1 MVRIDGRL
9 PDQLRAISIEVGAA
23 PYAEGSA
30 LIAYGNTRVLCTA
43 TVEDGVPAGMRG
55 QQGGWVT
62 AEYAMLPRATLQ
74 RTRRERNGPSGR
86 TQEIQRL
93 IGRSLRAAVD
103 LSALGERTITI
114 DCDVLQADG
123 GTRTAAISGG
133 YVALALAVEHLV
145 RSNAIEV
152 RPALTPVAA
161 VSVGMVQGTLLLDLC
176 YEEDSQADLDCNV
189 VMNSTG
195 AYIEIQ
201 ATAERV
207 PASRSQLNALLDLA
221 EYGIRQILDVQAA
234 ALAATLPNNT
244 MSRAQLP

>member
-1 MVRIDGRL
+1 MMRSDGRA
-9 PDQLRAISIEVGAA
+9 PDQLRPISIEIGTA

-43 TVEDGVPAGMRG
+43 TIEDGVPAWMRG
-55 QQGGWVT
+55 QQNGWVT

-123 GTRTAAISGG
+123 GTRTASISGG
-133 YVALALAVEHLV
+133 YVALALAVDYLA
-145 RSNAIEV
+145 RSGAVESM
-152 RPALTPVAA
+152 PALTPVAA
-161 VSVGMVQGTLLLDLC
+161 VSVGIFQDVMLLDLC

-189 VMNSTG
+189 VMNAEG
-195 AYIEIQ
+195 AFIEVQ
-201 ATAERV
+201 ATAENT
-207 PASRSQLNALLDLA
+207 PASRSQLDALLDLA
-221 EYGIRQILDVQAA
+221 ERGIRQILAAQAA
-234 ALAATLPNNT
+234 ALASVLPNNT
-244 MSRAQLP
+244 VSRDSEP

>member
-1 MVRIDGRL
+1 
-9 PDQLRAISIEVGAA
+9 
-23 PYAEGSA
+23 
-30 LIAYGNTRVLCTA
+30 
-43 TVEDGVPAGMRG
+43 MRG

-152 RPALTPVAA
+152 KPALTPVAA
-161 VSVGMVQGTLLLDLC
+161 VSVGIVQGTLLLDLC
-176 YEEDSQADLDCNV
+176 YDEDSQADLDCNV
-189 VMNSTG
+189 VMNSAG
-195 AYIEIQ
+195 AYIEVQ

-207 PASRSQLNALLDLA
+207 PASRFQLNALLDLA
-221 EYGIRQILDVQAA
+221 ECGIRQILDMQAA
-234 ALAATLPNNT
+234 ALAAVLPNNT
-244 MSRAQLP
+244 MSRVQSP